1 MKLLLQQ
8 ACKARYVAALLL
20 FLTAAP
26 AAAVQRLVLTVGRV
40 SSPLAALHGG
50 KVIIHL
56 APSGPISLEVRA
68 DTLLLRKPGLAPL
81 RQVTLTCATVDL
93 GRPLF
98 ACDGGRLSA
107 HAGTGL
113 LKARLSADYDPASR
127 ALHFAASRI
136 PLAAGQVQLTGTV
149 RRGTWG
155 LTAKA
160 VRIDLTKAAQL
171 LRPWLALPTGDSIE
185 GHLDASIA
193 ATNLPVL
200 TAGLTARTTGFG
212 FSNGPGTVAGQQLDA
227 SLTGT
232 MRRSG
237 RRLMLGLT
245 VHGLQGQALIGP
257 ALLNLAAHPL
267 TLSARL
273 TREGTGPVE
282 VSSLDVAQRGVIDAR
297 AQGIVA
303 LSPHPAIETARVDVT
318 RLIFPGAYASYLQM
332 QLAASAQGSISSS
345 GELSGK
351 AWISRDAITRV
362 DVAVRDFGFDDPV
375 AQLFVRHATGAIHW
389 AATSGGSVPR
399 SHIGWTQV
407 GAYGLAGGPAKLTF
421 LAWKHNFA
429 LLGGNARLPVLNGAI
444 LIHTLVG
451 RNLGLPQA
459 TFDFDADI
467 TPISM
472 PRLCRA
478 FGWPIMNGQLSGH
491 IPLVRYRHH
500 ELTFD
505 GNLVA
510 RVFDGTITGRHIRL
524 KHPLGKWPQLTADVE
539 ARGLDLGMVTHTFAF
554 GSMTGRVDAD
564 IRGLQLFDWSPVA
577 FDARLYTMPGDR
589 SAHLINQKAITRIAA
604 LGGAG
609 GAVTAALESGV
620 LRFFHTF
627 HYRRLAI
634 GCRLRNQVCRMS
646 GVGPAPDGGY
656 YLVQGSWVPQLNI
669 IGNVRRVNWPMLLT
683 EIRQGI
689 SARGIKVK

>member
-1 MKLLLQQ
+1 MKLLLHQPG
-8 ACKARYVAALLL
+8 KARYVAALLL

-26 AAAVQRLVLTVGRV
+26 AGAVQRLVLTVGRV

-56 APSGPISLEVRA
+56 DPSGPTSLEIRA
-68 DTLLLRKPGLAPL
+68 DGLLLLKPGLPPL
-81 RQVTLTCATVDL
+81 RRVTLTCATVDL
-93 GRPLF
+93 GKPLF
-98 ACDGGRLSA
+98 ACGGGQMTAL
-107 HAGTGL
+107 AGTGPL
-113 LKARLSADYDPASR
+113 EARLSADYDPASR
-127 ALHFAASRI
+127 TLHFAASRI

-149 RRGTWG
+149 QHGTWG
-155 LTAKA
+155 LTVKA
-160 VRIDLTKAAQL
+160 VRVDLAKAAQL
-171 LRPWLALPTGDSIE
+171 LRPWVALPAGDSVE
-185 GHLDASIA
+185 GHLDARIA
-193 ATNLPVL
+193 ITNIPVL
-200 TAGLTARTTGFG
+200 TAGLTARTTDFG
-212 FSNGPGTVAGQQLDA
+212 FSNGPGTVAGQQLGA

-232 MRRSG
+232 MQRSG
-237 RRLMLGLT
+237 QKLTLGLT
-245 VHGLQGQALIGP
+245 VHGLRGQALIGP
-257 ALLNLAAHPL
+257 ALLNLATHPL
-267 TLSARL
+267 ALNARL
-273 TREGTGPVE
+273 TREGTGPVD
-282 VSSLDVAQRGVIDAR
+282 VSSLDLAQRGVIDAR

-303 LSPHPAIETARVDVT
+303 LSPHPGIESAHVDVT
-318 RLIFPGAYASYLQM
+318 RLIFPGAYTSYLQM
-332 QLAASAQGSISSS
+332 RLAASAQGSIRSS

-351 AWISRDAITRV
+351 AWISRGAITRV

-375 AQLFVRHATGAIHW
+375 ARLFIRHANGDIHW

-421 LAWKHNFA
+421 LAWKRNFA
-429 LLGGNARLPVLNGAI
+429 LLGGNARFPVLNGAI

-451 RNLGLPQA
+451 RNLGLPLA
-459 TFDFDADI
+459 TFDFDADL

-472 PRLCRA
+472 PQLCRA

-491 IPLVRYRHH
+491 IPLVRYRRH

-524 KHPLGKWPQLTADVE
+524 EHPLGQWPQLTADVE

-589 SAHLINQKAITRIAA
+589 SAHLISQKAVTRIAA

-634 GCRLRNQVCRMS
+634 GCRLRNQVCQMS

-689 SARGIKVK
+689 GARGIKVK